1 MQHSACHNT
10 QHIRV
15 RNVVTFESKFS
26 FSKFNARICTPLRR
40 PNFTRKLVVQNN
52 LYQEAVIGVKNVL
65 DIVLQVTPEQIQP
78 ALQVLEYNILRMILL
93 QLQATGVLRLLV
105 GEVSPQCSI
114 VNPSLDSQLGRTED
128 SLVPVVITVL
138 LLGLEGSGAYRFNF
152 DKQKL
157 ENFLTDIYGCPNI
170 LGTGNQI
177 STGHDIIYDVFH
189 VQAETKRWQRGGKF
203 GKRSVAI
210 DPTNSEEDQER
221 EAVLL
226 AEKQRYQQ
234 LQFEFQL
241 WTLALTAVSFSVT
254 YSFYTKEV
262 AASYLLGALGGF
274 IYLRLLN
281 RSVDEIGT
289 FSVGSLAGQPRLLI
303 PVILVLAFNR
313 WNGLYADDF
322 SLKLQLLPTLI
333 GFFTYKGA
341 VIARQSIQLFQDMT
355 SQQGGQQKQVGQS
368 QIVQDGEGGIQQ
380 AAELDLSAR
389 SVDRAFV
396 KKILTQ

>member
-1 MQHSACHNT
+1 MTKRGDRYTSDFIWNINWQEQLDADQKKLEDELQGKSNSTVSASNEFQDSGFLSFNRVNDVYNT
-10 QHIRV
+10 
-15 RNVVTFESKFS
+15 
-26 FSKFNARICTPLRR
+26 
-40 PNFTRKLVVQNN
+40 VQD
-52 LYQEAVIGVKNVL
+52 LSAQ
-65 DIVLQVTPEQIQP
+65 
-78 ALQVLEYNILRMILL
+78 
-93 QLQATGVLRLLV
+93 LRLQSAAAEANKL
-105 GEVSPQCSI
+105 QKQQKRKAKFT
-114 VNPSLDSQLGRTED
+114 NPPT
-128 SLVPVVITVL
+128 
-138 LLGLEGSGAYRFNF
+138 
-152 DKQKL
+152 
-157 ENFLTDIYGCPNI
+157 
-170 LGTGNQI
+170 
-177 STGHDIIYDVFH
+177 
-189 VQAETKRWQRGGKF
+189 QAETKRWQRGGKF

-274 IYLRLLN
+274 VYLRLLN
-281 RSVDEIGT
+281 RSVDGIGT

-341 VIARQSIQLFQDMT
+341 VIARQSMQLFQEMT